1 MSTAKAKQAEQAENA
16 AEVKA
21 TGPVVY
27 CGPTVKNT
35 VKQYTVYADG
45 DMLPDMMNRFL
56 ETVPM
61 AKGLLVPIEQFSDTR
76 KSSGKSQERS
86 GYSFCRRE
94 SGH

>member
-45 DMLPDMMNRFL
+45 DMLPDMMNRFRWQRACWFPSNSS
-56 ETVPM
+56 VIP
-61 AKGLLVPIEQFSDTR
+61 AKLWKIPRAQRVFFLPP
-76 KSSGKSQERS
+76 
-86 GYSFCRRE
+86 
-94 SGH
+94 

>member
-45 DMLPDMMNRFL
+45 DMLPDILGN
-56 ETVPM
+56 ECKPEIQPST
-61 AKGLLVPIEQFSDTR
+61 KGQF
-76 KSSGKSQERS
+76 
-86 GYSFCRRE
+86 
-94 SGH
+94 

>member
-56 ETVPM
+56 ETVP
-61 AKGLLVPIEQFSDTR
+61 AKLWKIPRAQRVFFLPP
-76 KSSGKSQERS
+76 
-86 GYSFCRRE
+86 
-94 SGH
+94 